1 MVECLAMLE
10 PNEIPEWFIGMVVFV
25 LGSVVGSFLN
35 VCIYRMPRNES
46 IVHPRSHCPHCNA
59 MIPWHYNIPLVSYI
73 ALHGKTKCCGKP
85 FSIRYWIIELVTA
98 SLFLLLWASFPPF
111 VAISYMIFVGLMI
124 VATAT
129 DLEHYIIPDEITYSG
144 IITGIICSTLVPA
157 LQRETSHL
165 RAFGL
170 SLAGALT
177 AWLVL
182 WGIVELGK
190 LAFGKKKATFE
201 ELTEV
206 TVTPK
211 DISISSETLLWEDV
225 LMRATDRL
233 TFTGKNLSLTLAAG
247 GSSRSWEEAFVTI
260 TQEGIMIAEEMFAF
274 DKVESLKASTREI
287 IIPREA
293 MGFGDVKFIGG
304 IGAFLGPICLFF
316 VILISSLVGSLVGI
330 FLMAIGRREWGG
342 KLPYGPYLALA
353 ATLWIFFDFLAP
365 DFSEY
370 YRTLIRVLVSGE

>member
-10 PNEIPEWFIGMVVFV
+10 SNEIPDWFTGMVVFV
-25 LGSVVGSFLN
+25 FGSVVGSFLN

-59 MIPWHYNIPLVSYI
+59 MIPWHYNIPLVSYL
-73 ALHGKTKCCGKP
+73 ALRGRTKCCDKP

-98 SLFLLLWASFPPF
+98 SLFLLLWNTFPPLI
-111 VAISYMIFVGLMI
+111 AISYMVFVGLMI

-129 DLEHYIIPDEITYSG
+129 DFEHYIIPDEITYGG
-144 IITGIICSTLVPA
+144 IIAGIVCSTLVPA
-157 LQRETSHL
+157 LQGETSHL
-165 RAFGL
+165 RSFGL

-190 LAFGKKKATFE
+190 LVFGKKKATFQ
-201 ELTEV
+201 ELTQV
-206 TVTPK
+206 TVTPQ
-211 DISISSETLLWEDV
+211 DISIASDALLWEDV
-225 LMRATDRL
+225 LMRATDQL
-233 TFTGKNLSLTLAAG
+233 TFAGKNLSLMLAG
-247 GSSRSWEEAFVTI
+247 GAGSRNWDESSVSI
-260 TQEGIMIAEEMFAF
+260 SQEGITIAEETFPF
-274 DKVESLKASTREI
+274 DKFESLKASTMEI
-287 IIPREA
+287 VIPREA

-316 VILISSLVGSLVGI
+316 VILVSSLVGSLVGL

-353 ATLWIFFDFLAP
+353 AMLWIFFDFLAP
-365 DFSEY
+365 EFSEY